1 MNNPQK
7 ATRRGIPPVIPQGEV
22 VADFATHAEAS
33 TYVDLLVKN
42 DFPPQAIAIIGS
54 DLRTVERLRGK
65 LTYAR
70 VALGG
75 AATGSWIGLL
85 YGLLFG
91 AQPTAATVEAATVA
105 EAGSIVS
112 AVVVGA
118 GIGMLVNVLRFSMAR
133 NRRQYLS
140 ASSVIANRYDVIVPA
155 NLIDQA
161 REAAAKTN

>member
-7 ATRRGIPPVIPQGEV
+7 ASRRGIPPVIPQGEV
-22 VADFATHAEAS
+22 IADFTNHADAS
-33 TYVDLLVKN
+33 NYVDLLVKN
-42 DFPPQAIAIIGS
+42 DFPANAIAIIGS

-75 AATGSWIGLL
+75 AATGAWIGLL

-91 AQPTAATVEAATVA
+91 AQPTAATAEAATVA
-105 EAGSIVS
+105 EAGSIMS
-112 AVVVGA
+112 AVVIGA
-118 GIGMLVNVLRFSMAR
+118 GIGMLVNVLRFSFAR
-133 NRRQYLS
+133 NKRQYLS
-140 ASSVIANRYDVIVPA
+140 ASSVVANRYDVIVPA

>member
-1 MNNPQK
+1 M
-7 ATRRGIPPVIPQGEV
+7 
-22 VADFATHAEAS
+22 VADFSNHTDAS
-33 TYVDLLVKN
+33 NYVDLLVKN

-91 AQPTAATVEAATVA
+91 SASADTVSAAASTIT
-105 EAGSIVS
+105 EAGSIMS
-112 AVVVGA
+112 AVFVGA
-118 GIGMLVNVLRFSMAR
+118 GIGMLVNVLRFSLAK
-133 NRRQYLS
+133 NRRQFIS
-140 ASSVIANRYDVIVPA
+140 ASSVIANRYDVVVPES
-155 NLIDQA
+155 LIEQA
-161 REAAAKTN
+161 RQAAAKTE

>member
-22 VADFATHAEAS
+22 VADFTTHADAS
-33 TYVDLLVKN
+33 NYVDLLVKN

-91 AQPTAATVEAATVA
+91 AQPTAATAEAATVA
-105 EAGSIVS
+105 EAGSIMS
-112 AVVVGA
+112 AVVIGA
-118 GIGMLVNVLRFSMAR
+118 GIGMLVNVLRFSLAR